1 MFYSLAC
8 NMQPCSNLTCKW
20 EERLSKNRRAVNCG
34 AKERGEGG
42 RALSYSEGRMKEGAR
57 FMCRENRSAVSILR
71 PLAVVLCPRK
81 NKNYRPAWAKDWA
94 LGGMNAA
101 S

>member
-8 NMQPCSNLTCKW
+8 NMQPFCSNLTCKW

-34 AKERGEGG
+34 ARERDKG

-57 FMCRENRSAVSILR
+57 FMCRENRNISILTN
-71 PLAVVLCPRK
+71 V
-81 NKNYRPAWAKDWA
+81 A
-94 LGGMNAA
+94 L